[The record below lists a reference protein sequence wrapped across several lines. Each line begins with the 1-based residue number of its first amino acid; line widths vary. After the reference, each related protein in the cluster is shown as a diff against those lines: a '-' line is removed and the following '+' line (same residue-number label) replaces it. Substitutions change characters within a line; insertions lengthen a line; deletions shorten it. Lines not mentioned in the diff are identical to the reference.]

1 MSSRPP
7 PRGARQHHGQ
17 CLYRAGQLC
26 LLAQL
31 LLLSGCTSLPPLEYR
46 SVSHAI
52 EAPANSPLRAA
63 IDPLAAAHPGLSG
76 IYPLKGGPDA
86 FAARVALIDAATSS
100 IDVQYYIWHD
110 DMTGRIMFDALQ
122 RAAGRGVRIRLLLD
136 DLTTRG
142 GLDTSLAALMA
153 NPNVEVRLFNPF
165 KHRTLRMLGYLTDFA
180 RLNRRMHNKSLTVDG
195 MATIVGGRNIADEYF
210 QAADSFGYVDLDV
223 LAVGA
228 VVADVSHSFDEFWRS
243 DSAYPASL
251 LLDPATPADVQRRI
265 LFWESARAEP
275 GAARYIA
282 AIRDSQLAHDLEAQ
296 NLNLE
301 WATAYLVVDDPAKGL
316 DEAPKG
322 GQLLRQF
329 EERLHHRVSE
339 ELLIVSP
346 FFVPRT
352 IGRDMLTDLARRGV
366 RVRVLTNGA
375 ESADVAAAFAAYRT
389 YREPL
394 LKAGVELFELKG
406 RPNRAYAPEHASDQS
421 LHAKTFGIDRSQI
434 FVGSFNFDPRSAD
447 LNTEIGLVINSVS
460 LATALSKGFQDVVP
474 LIAYQVERDSSGN
487 LVWLDRGSNA
497 EQALRLNEEPGA
509 GFWRRTWLG
518 FLAIVPIE
526 GQL

>member
-1 MSSRPP
+1 
-7 PRGARQHHGQ
+7 
-17 CLYRAGQLC
+17 LC
-26 LLAQL
+26 LVAQL
-31 LLLSGCTSLPPLEYR
+31 LLLAGCGSLPPLEYR

-52 EAPANSPLRAA
+52 QAPTKSPLRAA
-63 IDPLAAAHPGLSG
+63 IEPLAAAHPGLSG
-76 IYPLKGGPDA
+76 VYPLKGGPDA

-110 DMTGRIMFDALQ
+110 DITGRFLFDALR
-122 RAAGRGVRIRLLLD
+122 RAAGRGVRVRLLLD

-142 GLDTSLAALMA
+142 GLDQSIAALMA
-153 NPNVEVRLFNPF
+153 DPNVEVRLFNPF
-165 KHRTLRMLGYLTDFA
+165 KHRTLRMLGYLTDFS

-195 MATIVGGRNIADEYF
+195 TATIVGGRNIADEYF

-228 VVADVSHSFDEFWRS
+228 VVADVAHSFDQFWSS

-251 LLDPATPADVQRRI
+251 LLDRATPADVQQRI
-265 LFWESARAEP
+265 LFWEGARNEP
-275 GAARYIA
+275 GAARYA
-282 AIRDSQLAHDLEAQ
+282 AAVRDSQLARDLEARR
-296 NLNLE
+296 LSLE

-316 DEAPKG
+316 DKAPKG
-322 GQLLRQF
+322 GQLLKQF
-329 EERLHHRVSE
+329 EAAMHHRVSD

-346 FFVPRT
+346 FFIPRA
-352 IGRDMLTDLARRGV
+352 IGADMLTELAHRGV
-366 RVRVLTNGA
+366 RVRVLTNGG
-375 ESADVAAAFAAYRT
+375 ESADVDAAFAAYRT

-406 RPNRAYAPEHASDQS
+406 RPNGAYVSERASDKS

-447 LNTEIGLVINSVS
+447 LNTEIGLVIDSVA
-460 LATALSKGFQDVVP
+460 LATALARGFQDVVP
-474 LIAYQVERDSSGN
+474 MIAYQVELDSSGN
-487 LVWLDRGSNA
+487 LLWLDRAADGA
-497 EQALRLNEEPGA
+497 AALRLTEEPGA

-518 FLAIVPIE
+518 FLAILPIE

>member
-1 MSSRPP
+1 M
-7 PRGARQHHGQ
+7 
-17 CLYRAGQLC
+17 
-26 LLAQL
+26 LLAAQL
-31 LLLSGCTSLPPLEYR
+31 LLLAGCGSLPPLEYR
-46 SVSHAI
+46 TVSHAI
-52 EAPANSPLRAA
+52 EAPSNSPLRTA

-110 DMTGRIMFDALQ
+110 DMTGRFTFDALR
-122 RAAGRGVRIRLLLD
+122 RAAERGVRVRLLLD

-142 GLDTSLAALMA
+142 GLDKSIAALMA

-165 KHRTLRMLGYLTDFA
+165 KHRTLRMLGYLTDFS

-195 MATIVGGRNIADEYF
+195 AATIVGGRNIADEYF

-228 VVADVSHSFDEFWRS
+228 VVADVAHSFDEFWSS

-265 LFWESARAEP
+265 DFWANVRNEP
-275 GAARYIA
+275 GAARYTA
-282 AIRDSQLAHDLEAQ
+282 AVRDSQLVRDLEAHH
-296 NLNLE
+296 LSLD
-301 WATAYLVVDDPAKGL
+301 WATTYLVVDDPAKGL
-316 DEAPKG
+316 GKAPKA
-322 GQLLRQF
+322 GQLLKQF
-329 EERLHHRVSE
+329 EEALHHRVSD
-339 ELLIVSP
+339 ELLLVSP
-346 FFVPRT
+346 FFVPRA
-352 IGRDMLTDLARRGV
+352 IGRDMLTDVAHRGV
-366 RVRVLTNGA
+366 KIRVLTNGA
-375 ESADVAAAFAAYRT
+375 ESADVDAAFAAYRT

-406 RPNRAYAPEHASDQS
+406 RRNGAYAAERASDES
-421 LHAKTFGIDRSQI
+421 LHAKTFGIDHSQV

-447 LNTEIGLVINSVS
+447 LNTEIGLVIDSVP
-460 LATALSKGFQDVVP
+460 LATALSQGFQDVVP
-474 LIAYQVERDSSGN
+474 IIAYQVELDSTGR
-487 LVWLDRGSNA
+487 LAWLDRRAAG
-497 EQALRLNEEPGA
+497 EPALRLTEEPGA

-518 FLAIVPIE
+518 FLAILPIE

>member
-1 MSSRPP
+1 
-7 PRGARQHHGQ
+7 
-17 CLYRAGQLC
+17 LC
-26 LLAQL
+26 ALAQL
-31 LLLSGCTSLPPLEYR
+31 VLLAGCASLPPLEYR
-46 SVSHAI
+46 SVSHAL
-52 EAPANSPLRAA
+52 EAPPSSPLRTA
-63 IDPLAAAHPGLSG
+63 IEPLAAAHPGRSG

-110 DMTGRIMFDALQ
+110 DMTGRFMFAALR
-122 RAAGRGVRIRLLLD
+122 RAAARGVRIRLLLD

-142 GLDTSLAALMA
+142 GLDESLAALMA
-153 NPNVEVRLFNPF
+153 NPNVQVRLFNPF
-165 KHRTLRMLGYLTDFA
+165 KHRTLRMLGYLTDFS

-195 MATIVGGRNIADEYF
+195 VATIVGGRNIADEYF

-228 VVADVSHSFDEFWRS
+228 VVADVSRSFDEFWSS

-251 LLDPATPADVQRRI
+251 LIDPATPADVQRRI
-265 LFWESARAEP
+265 VFWESARNEP
-275 GAARYIA
+275 GAARYSA
-282 AIRDSQLAHDLEAQ
+282 AVRDSQLAHDLEAQ
-296 NLNLE
+296 NLDLE

-316 DEAPKG
+316 GKAPKE
-322 GQLLRQF
+322 GQLLKQF
-329 EERLHHRVSE
+329 EDRLHHRVSD

-352 IGRDMLTDLARRGV
+352 TGRDMLTDLAHRGV
-366 RVRVLTNGA
+366 EVRVLTNGA

-394 LKAGVELFELKG
+394 LQAGVELFELKG
-406 RPNRAYAPEHASDQS
+406 RRNAAYAAERANDES

-447 LNTEIGLVINSVS
+447 LNTEIGLVIDSVA
-460 LATALSKGFQDVVP
+460 LATALSQGFQDVVP
-474 LIAYQVERDSSGN
+474 IIAYQVELDSTGN
-487 LVWLDRGSNA
+487 LVWLERRADA
-497 EQALRLNEEPGA
+497 AAALRLNQEPGA
-509 GFWRRTWLG
+509 GFWRRAWLG
-518 FLAIVPIE
+518 FLAILPVE